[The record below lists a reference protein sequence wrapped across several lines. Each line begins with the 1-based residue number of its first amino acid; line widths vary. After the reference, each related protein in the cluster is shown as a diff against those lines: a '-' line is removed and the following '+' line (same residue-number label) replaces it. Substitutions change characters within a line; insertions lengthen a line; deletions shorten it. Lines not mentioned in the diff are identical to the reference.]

1 MISMMIVV
9 VDMDEDVIVN
19 IDSFDSCGAS
29 LIREIEQTQTSDT
42 NWSCKCKLHKNLSK
56 TATLKKTK
64 NWFLRPIIA

>member
-29 LIREIEQTQTSDT
+29 LIREIEQIQTSDT
-42 NWSCKCKLHKNLSK
+42 NWPC
-56 TATLKKTK
+56 
-64 NWFLRPIIA
+64 